1 MPILSTSAGVRLP
14 TSAQT
19 SIKYYCDPALSL
31 SWSCDGPTK
40 SPIIATTRRVRQ
52 SSSTPSHSPTGRAPA
67 RLDPRWSPSL
77 RSTLVPRPSPSS
89 PLVPPPPVGNDAASA
104 ARPPTGGP
112 ASLLRSKI
120 RLALRGVP
128 APLARRLLQ
137 IPASGLPP
145 TLSFHPA
152 LPRRDLWDS
161 ASPPHAPSWPAPP
174 LPKDASSYWCRSRQP
189 TSSASASK
197 SSTAT
202 SSYSARSSRGAP
214 KASE

>member
-1 MPILSTSAGVRLP
+1 MLLRSGPLLELGVRPFSREFLWRHAGMAELELTQATVLQKVRSLP
-14 TSAQT
+14 
-19 SIKYYCDPALSL
+19 
-31 SWSCDGPTK
+31 
-40 SPIIATTRRVRQ
+40 RRVRQ
-52 SSSTPSHSPTGRAPA
+52 SSSPPTRSPTGRAPA

-77 RSTLVPRPSPSS
+77 RSTLVPRPSLS
-89 PLVPPPPVGNDAASA
+89 PPLAPPPPVGNDAASA

-120 RLALRGVP
+120 CLALRGVP

-145 TLSFHPA
+145 TLSCHPA

-197 SSTAT
+197 SSAAT